1 QAEQSSRPALGLF
14 LLKYV
19 MTLVVGIPSVF
30 WVGSRKTC
38 FEWAG
43 FFHGR
48 RWRRSA
54 MVKESRQV
62 LQEPDFARLL
72 LRDPNTPVVRK
83 SRGTS
88 TQGTSTRASSTHL
101 AMLDEP
107 ASGSTSR
114 AGSLRSSRSKAS
126 SYHGSLHRSRDGRW
140 GSALR
145 VFKISRHAGSGFRVA
160 ERLPYGSLPRL
171 DGLSHHGSTQRLE
184 SPSRPGSIRDLSSTT
199 QTVLCVPGNGIR
211 RVLEEGG
218 GRA

>member
-48 RWRRSA
+48 RCKSA

-126 SYHGSLHRSRDGRW
+126 SYHGSLHRSRDGR
-140 GSALR
+140 
-145 VFKISRHAGSGFRVA
+145 HAGSGFRVA

-218 GRA
+218 G